1 MTDKPT
7 TVTITSADRS
17 LTFLEDYCLR
27 CNPLGHHH
35 PDYGIR
41 VVTLTTPTSVTWSGG
56 KRVICRY
63 RCRSCGHAWQRE
75 DLWTARSAGFAA

>member
-17 LTFLEDYCLR
+17 LTFLEDYCSK

-41 VVTLTTPTSVTWSGG
+41 VVALTTPTSSASG
-56 KRVICRY
+56 
-63 RCRSCGHAWQRE
+63 
-75 DLWTARSAGFAA
+75 